1 MMYDNLY
8 ANSDTQELKL
18 QGLRVPK
25 TRFYNFKVAINF
37 FKIVSLRWQCHVTH
51 MMYDNLYANT
61 DTQELKLQ
69 GLRVPKTLF
78 YDFKVAIN
86 FLIIVSLRWP

>member
-1 MMYDNLY
+1 M
-8 ANSDTQELKL
+8 
-18 QGLRVPK
+18 
-25 TRFYNFKVAINF
+25 
-37 FKIVSLRWQCHVTH
+37 TH
-51 MMYDNLYANT
+51 MMYDNLYANS

-86 FLIIVSLRWP
+86 FLNIVSLR

>member
-1 MMYDNLY
+1 MTRIMYDNLY
-8 ANSDTQELKL
+8 ANS
-18 QGLRVPK
+18 
-25 TRFYNFKVAINF
+25 
-37 FKIVSLRWQCHVTH
+37 
-51 MMYDNLYANT
+51 

-86 FLIIVSLRWP
+86 FLNIVSLR